1 MYPCSP
7 SVNARKITILK
18 FNYDLFIHCTLGHC
32 LLCIFLLLL
41 VWIYCDGK
49 TLQENRYGL
58 FFGDIYRFVWVVQIW
73 LGFPTSRIER
83 KLMCIWPIRSISS
96 VKSNSNA
103 NFIWHLNKSS
113 SNSNSSNYTCKCI
126 YLLVEHNFTNL
137 QMDYIYMFAI

>member
-18 FNYDLFIHCTLGHC
+18 FIYDLFIHCTLGHC

-96 VKSNSNA
+96 VKSNSN
-103 NFIWHLNKSS
+103 
-113 SNSNSSNYTCKCI
+113 SSNYTCKCI